1 MIKTIKHNLSLKLDL
16 LGFSA
21 SAICAV
27 HCAVMPFIIV
37 FLPMLGLQFIANPIV
52 EYSFISIS
60 LIIGVF
66 TFKHGY
72 FNHHK
77 KIYPFFLFL
86 TGFLIIVAGHL
97 LFHNHSHEL
106 NSSHDF
112 SDNDNVLFLMIAP
125 IGAFLI
131 AASHL
136 INRKLSKVPKLCCV
150 SESKESI
157 ESIGSNEPKGSIR
170 SKEEKISE
178 MENKYIL

>member
-21 SAICAV
+21 STICAV

-37 FLPMLGLQFIANPIV
+37 FLPMLGLQFIADPIV
-52 EYSFISIS
+52 EYSFISVS
-60 LIIGVF
+60 LIIGAF

-77 KIYPFFLFL
+77 RLYPFFLFL

-106 NSSHDF
+106 NSNHDF
-112 SDNDNVLFLMIAP
+112 SESDNILFLMIAP
-125 IGAFLI
+125 LGAFLI

-136 INRKLSKVPKLCCV
+136 INRKLSKVPKLCCS
-150 SESKESI
+150 SESKVS
-157 ESIGSNEPKGSIR
+157 KGSIE

-178 MENKYIL
+178 LENKYIL